1 MNNNKMNNH
10 KVIFN
15 KLNLLKIG
23 GIGSSQNINTDMVRL
38 LSNLA
43 SVGIYVNDSNKLLY
57 SDASADM
64 VLDIMTTI
72 KEFVSDNNNYNR
84 APLFADFPN
93 QYFKYSVFEINV
105 LQIIHYLYGIRPKN
119 DSVVLE
125 PLDMSKAVIDGIYIS
140 LLDETDY
147 NRRLTDVLLDLFAM
161 TTVWSEVNKL
171 IMNAIVSILE
181 FDITTVFI
189 SHRENA
195 MYVYHNMLNPTKLG
209 EVLIGPTDIIKYI
222 DYIYNPF
229 GIKDCRYR
237 MNREFKR
244 TIMMAIDE
252 AYKKPSFDMSDVSRN
267 YNTWKLLASIIHPF
281 DKRYKKYK
289 NATVFFDTL
298 LNTKLSSKY
307 ALLEKFIVQLGDCIN
322 DYEKLMELYKTIG
335 LSEKEYPMVLRA
347 YGRIINVYVG
357 EIKTAT
363 AFNEFIENKVIPK
376 VSTNGL
382 LSFLSFVNKIFNDND
397 FDIVFPIKRNYI
409 IKNSKYY
416 EHECEMAVFNTAH
429 AIHEELNKRFKKN
442 NNDTLLF
449 IDSDCYGYKLPNGN
463 RTSSLQK
470 KDIPKLSTIDIPHV
484 GTIRLFLSW
493 KNTESPFYVDGE
505 RVDLD
510 LSTVAIN
517 EDYST
522 KQCYYGNKGLD
533 CYTHSGD
540 LTDAPITSGGAT
552 EYIDINIDK
561 LQQTTTKF
569 VIVYVNLYN
578 ADSARLF
585 SDLTNA
591 EFGIMYR
598 TLCEGGELYEEN
610 TVINSVD
617 LTGISKGAYVPVI
630 IDVKNNKLVYLSSQ
644 LTSELTNNITNIK
657 HDVILDLEKI
667 MNNNTITNLENIHAI
682 SLVNDSC
689 VTDNIDD
696 ASIVIT
702 DRPDKYMLREG
713 VKIIKPWDIEL
724 VALFKE

>member
-10 KVIFN
+10 KVVFN

-23 GIGSSQNINTDMVRL
+23 GIRSSQDINTDTVRL

-64 VLDIMTTI
+64 VLDIMTSI
-72 KEFVSDNNNYNR
+72 KEFVSDNNRYNR
-84 APLFADFPN
+84 APLFADFPD
-93 QYFKYSVFEINV
+93 QYFKYSTFEINV
-105 LQIIHYLYGIRPKN
+105 VQIIHYLYGIRPEN

-147 NRRLTDVLLDLFAM
+147 NRRLTDVLLDLFTM

-195 MYVYHNMLNPTKLG
+195 MYVYANILDPNKLG
-209 EVLIGPTDIIKYI
+209 DVLIGPTDIIKYI
-222 DYIYNPF
+222 EYVCNPL
-229 GIKDCRYR
+229 GVRQCRYHMDR
-237 MNREFKR
+237 KMKR
-244 TIMMAIDE
+244 NIMMAIDK
-252 AYKKPSFDMSDVSRN
+252 AFYKPSFEISDVSRN
-267 YNTWKLLASIIHPF
+267 YSTWKLLASVIHPF
-281 DKRYKKYK
+281 DKRYKKYI
-289 NATVFFDTL
+289 NAIAFFNTL
-298 LNTKLSSKY
+298 LNVGVTSKY
-307 ALLEKFIVQLGDCIN
+307 ATLEYFIENLSDYIY
-322 DYEKLMELYKTIG
+322 DYESITREYKNLG
-335 LSEKEYPMVLRA
+335 LGEKEYAMVLRA
-347 YGRIINVYVG
+347 CGRIIDIHEYIDISGFNDFI
-357 EIKTAT
+357 IKD
-363 AFNEFIENKVIPK
+363 VLPK

-382 LSFLSFVNKIFNDND
+382 FSFLSFVNKINNNNEY
-397 FDIVFPIKRNYI
+397 DIIFPIKRKYI
-409 IKNSKYY
+409 IKNSKHYSVNY
-416 EHECEMAVFNTAH
+416 KDKILTIQF
-429 AIHEELNKRFKKN
+429 AIMYELNKRAIN
-442 NNDTLLF
+442 NNNMSIF
-449 IDSDCYGYKLPNGN
+449 IDEECYGYKLPNGN
-463 RTSSLQK
+463 RNSALQK

-493 KNTESPFYVDGE
+493 KNTESPFYMDGE
-505 RVDLD
+505 GVDLD

-522 KQCYYGNKGLD
+522 EQCYYGNKGLD

-552 EYIDINIDK
+552 EYIDVNIKK

-569 VIVYVNLYN
+569 VVVYVNLYN
-578 ADSARLF
+578 AESARLF

-598 TLCEGGELYEEN
+598 TLYEGGELYEEN

-657 HDVILDLEKI
+657 RDVILDLEKI

-689 VTDNIDD
+689 ITNNIDD
-696 ASIVIT
+696 ASILIT

-724 VALFKE
+724 LGLFKK